1 MFEVINVHQRQGGV
15 DVRKR
20 IVQIIVTVA
29 LTLGLLAGTGL
40 VDKVTPFEQVAKMLT
55 PTALMGGG
63 SNA

>member
-40 VDKVTPFEQVAKMLT
+40 VNRIVPSEQVAKMLT

-63 SNA
+63 SSA